1 MNDMKFTTAE
11 DYMKD
16 SEEIPYNNDTEETE
30 ITSGTKQDLDKNTF
44 KGFNV

>member
-16 SEEIPYNNDTEETE
+16 SEEIPYNNDTEENRNYLWNKTRFRQKY
-30 ITSGTKQDLDKNTF
+30 IQRF
-44 KGFNV
+44 